1 VIEALLKHGTLNGA
15 ELVAFGGGHEA
26 TARAR
31 EINADPSI
39 PYRIVATRTAVGR
52 WVRTIE
58 PKDAPRD
65 VQLGFG
71 LDIVPIGQLSL
82 WGDDV

>member
-1 VIEALLKHGTLNGA
+1 MKRTTRRVLEALLQHGTLNGA

-58 PKDAPRD
+58 PKDARHRAD
-65 VQLGFG
+65 RAAQFVG
-71 LDIVPIGQLSL
+71 
-82 WGDDV
+82 